1 MNNASS
7 ILAQPVDYRCP
18 TCGKVLVHV
27 NPNAPVVHH
36 ATDDHRLEGE
46 RLEAIAIN
54 GCPIWA

>member
-18 TCGKVLVHV
+18 TCGKVPVHV
-27 NPNAPVVHH
+27 KPNAPVVHH
-36 ATDDHRLEGE
+36 ATDDHRLE
-46 RLEAIAIN
+46 AIAIN